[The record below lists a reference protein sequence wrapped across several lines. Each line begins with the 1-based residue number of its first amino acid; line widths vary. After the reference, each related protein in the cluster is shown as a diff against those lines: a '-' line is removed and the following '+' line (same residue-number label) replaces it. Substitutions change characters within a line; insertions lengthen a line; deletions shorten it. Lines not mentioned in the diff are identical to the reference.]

1 MFRNFGIWE
10 LLLVLLIVLLVFG
23 ATRLPQIGEAIGK
36 AIRSFRK
43 GVSGEEDKKKEH
55 ISASTTEPADA
66 TKEKDNPAGPG
77 SSQN

>member
-23 ATRLPQIGEAIGK
+23 ATRLPQIGESLGK

-43 GVSGEEDKKKEH
+43 GFSGDEDKKKEQ
-55 ISASTTEPADA
+55 IDASKTDSTD
-66 TKEKDNPAGPG
+66 TKKDDTGKPE
-77 SSQN
+77 